1 MKIIEKIKRKIVLLI
16 IIAVFALVFSFLGIF
31 ALSAYRASKVKPTP
45 PPPRP
50 EENAVLLEGWT
61 LKQIDEYFKNSG
73 KWSGDEFFAAA
84 GYKNVYGSAS
94 KQELSGDW
102 LKQFSF
108 LSDKPENLSLEGYLF
123 PDTYRIYSSST
134 PEEIVSKML
143 VNMDRKLTPQMRDD
157 IEASGKTIHEILTMA
172 SIIEKEAPI
181 YAQKDAKEAKIISG
195 IFWNRIKIGM
205 GLQSDATL
213 SYIFDDNKPVHSG
226 EELEVDSLYN
236 TYKYRGLP
244 PGPIANPGLI
254 AIEAAIYPA
263 KTSYY
268 YFLTTLDG
276 SAIYYAK
283 TYDEHLKNKYKYL
296 Q

>member
-1 MKIIEKIKRKIVLLI
+1 MKRKIVLLI
-16 IIAVFALVFSFLGIF
+16 IIAASALAFSFFAIF
-31 ALSAYRASKVKPTP
+31 ALSAYRASKVKPAP
-45 PPPRP
+45 LPPRP

-61 LKQIDEYFKNSG
+61 LENIDEYFKASN
-73 KWSGDEFFAAA
+73 KWSGDEFFVAA
-84 GYKNVYGSAS
+84 GYKNVYNSAS
-94 KQELSGDW
+94 KQEFSRDW
-102 LKQFSF
+102 TQQFSF
-108 LSDKPENLSLEGYLF
+108 LADKPENLSLEGYLF

-134 PEEIVSKML
+134 PEEIISKML
-143 VNMDRKLTPQMRDD
+143 ANLDKKLTPQMRAD
-157 IEASGKTIHEILTMA
+157 IKKSGKSIHEILTMA

-195 IFWNRIKIGM
+195 IFWNRINIGM

-213 SYIFDDNKPVHSG
+213 SYIFNDKKPAHSG
-226 EELEVDSLYN
+226 EELKVDSPYN

-244 PGPIANPGLI
+244 PGPIANPGII

-263 KTSYY
+263 DTNYF
-268 YFLTTLDG
+268 YFLTTFDG

-296 Q
+296 K